1 MLPISVTPSASY
13 EVLPDHRPF
22 RARSGLI
29 SRVPSQAMRR
39 PKNKENPALPFTYQS
54 GEEIKKGDRVLF
66 HGEPGEIEFVADAL
80 IGDPAMDWYVEEQ
93 GGGVMVIE
101 PKCFGRAF
109 LTETHTAE
117 DLVFVSRAETENS
130 DENTH

>member
-1 MLPISVTPSASY
+1 MC
-13 EVLPDHRPF
+13 RPE
-22 RARSGLI
+22 
-29 SRVPSQAMRR
+29 
-39 PKNKENPALPFTYQS
+39 NKENLALPFTYQS

-66 HGEPGEIEFVADAL
+66 HSEPGEIEFVADAL
-80 IGDPAMDWYVEEQ
+80 IGDPAMDWYVQEH

-117 DLVFVSRAETENS
+117 DLVFVSRAENRKLT
-130 DENTH
+130 